1 MLLSVDVQGFQYSP
15 SPVVPFYF
23 SRLGCFPVHLV
34 LVCPGVDCNSIL
46 GVMLLH
52 CILVL
57 TQSLLK
63 GSTCLSNVNTFTI
76 LAWYFINDTFLLLV
90 FSGLLNSSYYEQVE
104 GAAMGSPLSPIVAN
118 IFMEDLETQALETA
132 AWKPKMWRR
141 YVDDVLVVWPHGDQ
155 LLQEFHQHLNK

>member
-15 SPVVPFYF
+15 SPVVPFHF

-76 LAWYFINDTFLLLV
+76 LAWYFINDTTKNGIAVHSWANQHQVDWEAAKTREVEGNYWRRRVLEALHIHREQHTSNLDC
-90 FSGLLNSSYYEQVE
+90 GLAINPCWLPLLNTP
-104 GAAMGSPLSPIVAN
+104 SPP
-118 IFMEDLETQALETA
+118 
-132 AWKPKMWRR
+132 
-141 YVDDVLVVWPHGDQ
+141 
-155 LLQEFHQHLNK
+155 